1 MVRVWNR
8 ILAAVFCF
16 AACAQAPQSLEAAQV
31 KPGIEVL
38 RDRNFAGLEGKRVG
52 LLTNPSG
59 VDRNLVSTIDILD
72 ANVNLVAIF
81 APEHGARGD
90 VYAGG
95 KVSDATDSR
104 TGLPV
109 YSVYGATRQPTPKML
124 EGIDVVVYDIQDVGS
139 RSYTFISSLGLMMR
153 ACAEQG
159 IEVMV
164 LDRPNPLGGL
174 KVEGAYPRDGF
185 YSFVGEF
192 RIPYVYG
199 LTVGELAKLINEEG
213 LNRGQNGREEPLK
226 CKLTVVP
233 MEGWTRDMLFADT
246 GLPWVLPSP
255 NIPYPQSAINYPCAG
270 MAGEFSNYLN
280 IGIGYT
286 LPFETFAAEWIDA
299 DRLKAELDSYKLP
312 GIEFRTIHYTPFSG
326 SKAGKLIHG
335 VQYFF
340 TDYEKA
346 CLTLTQFYVMQAVH
360 KLYPSVDPFG
370 TGRNEMFDKVTGS
383 DYIRTT
389 FSRTY
394 SVDSIKE
401 YWNADV
407 EPFKALSSKY
417 YLY

>member
-1 MVRVWNR
+1 MGRVWNR
-8 ILAAVFCF
+8 ILVALVFF
-16 AACAQAPQSLEAAQV
+16 AACAQVPQNLDAAQV

-38 RDRNFAGLEGKRVG
+38 GDRNFAGLEGKKVG

-59 VDRNLVSTIDILD
+59 VDRNLVSTIDILA
-72 ANVNLVAIF
+72 ANVDLVAIF

-95 KVSDATDSR
+95 KVSDSRDSR

-109 YSVYGATRQPTPKML
+109 YSVYGTTRKPTPEML
-124 EGIDVVVYDIQDVGS
+124 SGIDVVVYDIQDVGS

-164 LDRPNPLGGL
+164 LDRPNPLGGN
-174 KVEGAYPRDGF
+174 KVEGAYPRDGYF
-185 YSFVGEF
+185 SFVGEF
-192 RIPYVYG
+192 KIPYIYG
-199 LTVGELAKLINEEG
+199 LTVGELAMLINNEG
-213 LNRGQNGREEPLK
+213 LNRGQTGKEAPLK

-233 MEGWTRDMLFADT
+233 MQGWRREMRFADT

-255 NIPYPQSAINYPCAG
+255 NIPYAQSAIDYPCSG

-280 IGIGYT
+280 IGVGYT

-299 DRLKAELDSYKLP
+299 DALKAKLDSYDIP
-312 GIEFRTIHYTPFSG
+312 GMEFRTIHYQPMSG
-326 SKAGKLIHG
+326 SSAGKLVHG
-335 VQYFF
+335 VQYFI
-340 TDYEKA
+340 TDYDKA
-346 CLTLTQFYVMQAVH
+346 YLTMTQFYVMQAVH
-360 KLYPSVDPFG
+360 ELYPSVNPFG
-370 TGRNEMFDKVTGS
+370 TGRNDMFDKVTGS

-389 FSRTY
+389 FSRSY
-394 SVDSIKE
+394 KADSIKE
-401 YWNADV
+401 YWGADV
-407 EPFKALSSKY
+407 EDFKALSEKY